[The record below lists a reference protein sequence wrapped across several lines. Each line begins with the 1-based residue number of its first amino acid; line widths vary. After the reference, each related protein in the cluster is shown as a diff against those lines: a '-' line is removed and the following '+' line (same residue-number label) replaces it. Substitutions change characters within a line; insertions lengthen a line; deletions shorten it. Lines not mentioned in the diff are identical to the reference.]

1 MNNKANF
8 GSLVEPF
15 TVRIGFT
22 EQTITLQRE
31 ALDEEDLREEQT
43 LNAPDR
49 VLLTLMDGRAIA
61 DGIAQMARIPL
72 GTVRNAL
79 SKVERQGLIEP
90 TGEFRL
96 KSRVFG
102 LTVEGEARTS
112 RFTHHAL
119 LRSRE

>member
-1 MNNKANF
+1 MTN
-8 GSLVEPF
+8 SLSRGIISESDISADDIVPPG
-15 TVRIGFT
+15 RR
-22 EQTITLQRE
+22 RE

-49 VLLTLMDGRAIA
+49 VLLTLIDGPAIA

-79 SKVERQGLIEP
+79 HKVERQELIEP

-102 LTVEGEARTS
+102 LTVEGEARAS
-112 RFTHHAL
+112 LFTHY
-119 LRSRE
+119 